1 MAKFKINIELEED
14 YEKNSIT
21 VERTVEGS
29 DVNYSELFSGFVD
42 GTKGLGYYPPD
53 TVLEIAE
60 DLFSDWQKFKA
71 EL

>member
-14 YEKNSIT
+14 SGKNSIT

-29 DVNYSELFSGFVD
+29 DIHYSDLFSGFVD
-42 GTKGLGYYPPD
+42 GTKGLSYYPPD
-53 TVLEIAE
+53 TVLEVAE
-60 DLFSDWQKFKA
+60 SLFSDWQKFKA